1 MEVLDKILEISNAEL
16 ESVAKN
22 GKYRSREEI
31 ESVGEIIDLIKDIH
45 CIWEYESDDSDG
57 YSSDGG
63 YSNRDGG
70 YGNSYA
76 RGRRYAKRDSMGR
89 YSRDGRYPRYVDR
102 AGDRMYSRDGND
114 AYIEQLRGMAE
125 DAPDEQTRQ
134 SIHRMIQQ
142 MEGK

>member
-1 MEVLDKILEISNAEL
+1 MEVLDKILEISNTEL

-22 GKYRSREEI
+22 GKFRSREEI

-57 YSSDGG
+57 YSSDGQ
-63 YSNRDGG
+63 
-70 YGNSYA
+70 SYA

-89 YSRDGRYPRYVDR
+89 YSRDGYGRYPRYSTER
-102 AGDRMYSRDGND
+102 DRMYSRDGND
-114 AYIEQLRGMAE
+114 AYIDQLRGLAD